1 MIPMSDQTIN
11 VDGVKL
17 KRPFQIRR
25 LGHFGLNVAS
35 PQDSMRFYGDLL
47 GFEISDELDFGP
59 RIAEP
64 IRSEVGPT
72 VGYFTRHGTDHHS
85 FVLFPK
91 KAVNAANPHYKDYP
105 DLTINQITWQV
116 STLREVSQG
125 HDWFDKNQ
133 VKILRSGRD
142 TPGSNWH
149 FYPVD
154 PCGHINELYYG
165 IEQIGWSGLSKPAQ
179 MHTIKHMK
187 PPQLPYPSEFS
198 EVQHALSLGLDI
210 HSGFRRENHLKE
222 IYDVGGVLLARPFKV
237 SKIGP
242 LHLWVEDVQKALDF
256 YTHEMGLSLTEEV
269 HIEGERCVF
278 LRANTEHHA
287 LGLFPQALKSK
298 LGLHLPN
305 PSSLLS
311 FGFQV
316 GSYQQLLDA
325 ISFLKEKGCQF
336 FDLAHALSPGMG
348 HHVHLIDPDGFLIQ
362 LYWEMEQIGWDG
374 QPRPQELRRSFA
386 IDPKL
391 WPSSLDPLSDSHCG
405 EVFLGPLN

>member
-1 MIPMSDQTIN
+1 MKAQTIN
-11 VDGVKL
+11 VEGVNL

-35 PQDSMRFYGDLL
+35 PNDSMAFYGDLL
-47 GFEISDELDFGP
+47 GFEMSDPLDFGP
-59 RIAEP
+59 RIPEP
-64 IRSEVGPT
+64 QRSEVGHT
-72 VGYFTRHGTDHHS
+72 VGYFTRNGTDHHS

-125 HDWFDKNQ
+125 YDWFDHNQ

-165 IEQIGWSGLSKPAQ
+165 IEQIGWSGLSKPPE

-187 PPQLPYPSEFS
+187 PPQLPYPSEYS
-198 EVQHALSLGLDI
+198 EVEHALQVGMDI
-210 HSGFRRENHLKE
+210 HSGWKKE
-222 IYDVGGVLLARPFKV
+222 IHLAETFDVGGVLLARPFKIC
-237 SKIGP
+237 KIGP
-242 LHLWVEDVQKALDF
+242 LHLWVDDVPKAEHF
-256 YTHEMGLSLTEEV
+256 YTQAMGLSMTEQV
-269 HIEGERCVF
+269 NVEGERCVF

-287 LGLFPQALKSK
+287 LGLFPRSLSNK
-298 LGLHLPN
+298 LGVSLPN

-316 GSYQQLLDA
+316 GSYLQLTDA
-325 ISFLKEKGCQF
+325 ISFLLERGCKLF
-336 FDLAHALSPGMG
+336 ELPHALSPGMG
-348 HHVHLIDPDGFLIQ
+348 HHVYVVDPDGFLIQ
-362 LYWEMEQIGWDG
+362 LYWEMEHIGWNG
-374 QPRPQELRRSFA
+374 LPRPEELRRHFA
-386 IDPKL
+386 LDPKHWPKSIDPM
-391 WPSSLDPLSDSHCG
+391 SDSYCG
-405 EVFLGPLN
+405 EIFLGPLN